1 MNFHLWFIVFLMSS
15 LQAGCVLPTFEH
27 AASTVEQAEQD
38 EDLYGKWF
46 PLKVN
51 EDGTVE
57 KEDESLLIGRDPE
70 NHQWTL
76 AGATQLNENDELE
89 HEKRRFLATQIGDDN
104 YLSVLLTEEE
114 SKENAGRFMLGKY
127 NFDTN
132 TNRLG
137 IRWVNPTKLKE
148 VIQLGMLLGTVTE
161 EPTTRNAKQE
171 LKLKAVHVEST
182 TDELRIFLKQHP
194 DMLFEKQPISYLQRE
209 RSKN

>member
-1 MNFHLWFIVFLMSS
+1 MKFNLWLILFFLSIP
-15 LQAGCVLPTFEH
+15 QAGCVLPTFEH
-27 AASTVEQAEQD
+27 AASTVEQSVQD
-38 EDLYGKWF
+38 EDLYGRWV
-46 PLKVN
+46 PLKIN

-57 KEDESLLIGRDPE
+57 KEDESILIGRDPK

-76 AGATQLNENDELE
+76 AGATRLNENEELE

-132 TNRLG
+132 TKRLG
-137 IRWVNPTKLKE
+137 IRWANPTQLKE
-148 VIQLGMLLGTVTE
+148 AIQRGMLLGTITE
-161 EPTTRNAKQE
+161 ETTTRNGRHD

-182 TDELRIFLKQHP
+182 TNELREFLKQYP
-194 DMLFEKQPISYLQRE
+194 DMLFVKSPNYLQRDHS
-209 RSKN
+209 RN

>member
-1 MNFHLWFIVFLMSS
+1 MNFHLWFIVFLMFS

-148 VIQLGMLLGTVTE
+148 VIQLGMLLGTITE

>member
-1 MNFHLWFIVFLMSS
+1 MNFHLWFIVFLIPS

-148 VIQLGMLLGTVTE
+148 VIQLGLLLGTITE